1 MKHLVILS
9 GAGVSAESGLGT
21 FRGEH
26 DGRWND
32 IDPQQVASREAWRRN
47 REQVLQFYNMRR
59 RSLLDAEPNHAHR
72 ALAALEKLFRISIIT
87 QNVDDLHE
95 RAGSND
101 VLHLHGEL
109 TKVTGCMNP
118 NNPVCIRTKPLDEP
132 IMIGDKAADGSQLRP
147 YVVLFGENVPNMAK
161 AVETVKTADIF
172 VVIGTSLAVYSAAG
186 LLKHVPYGIPR
197 YLIAPAEV
205 DGDTDG
211 FMHIRQSATE
221 GMDLLIQK
229 LTGVC

>member
-1 MKHLVILS
+1 
-9 GAGVSAESGLGT
+9 
-21 FRGEH
+21 
-26 DGRWND
+26 
-32 IDPQQVASREAWRRN
+32 
-47 REQVLQFYNMRR
+47 
-59 RSLLDAEPNHAHR
+59 
-72 ALAALEKLFRISIIT
+72 
-87 QNVDDLHE
+87 
-95 RAGSND
+95 
-101 VLHLHGEL
+101 
-109 TKVTGCMNP
+109 MNP

-172 VVIGTSLAVYSAAG
+172 VVIGTSLAVYPAAG

-197 YLIAPAEV
+197 YLIDPAEV